1 MRTMRQIIDI
11 ANEWLASKGYS
22 QLSAGE
28 VIFVVVETTKA
39 LKVFK
44 IYKQDAD
51 ILEKLIHIYACK
63 TICEL
68 RNIDVPKIVDGAKL
82 ANPRNFKY
90 CFATKEFINV

>member
-51 ILEKLIHIYACK
+51 ILEKLIHIYM
-63 TICEL
+63 
-68 RNIDVPKIVDGAKL
+68 L
-82 ANPRNFKY
+82 ARLFVNLEILMFQRL
-90 CFATKEFINV
+90 